1 MYLNYRNFSVEFAEN
16 SGNFQC
22 FYSAPGEAR
31 ETLFLRDGT
40 MYVTSGG
47 RRIEIASY
55 RSRRRE
61 IVPSLECLTGTVS
74 YSDGPAGAPDLAVT
88 FRLDGKSLRFGM
100 MARADLHVS
109 GLLVWGA
116 EPERSTFGVRLND
129 GGDRVLRA
137 ACGPAVASC
146 DDALFDRLTDRALE
160 FRSAGSFRVRYDW
173 EAESYRFDYVNG
185 LDFGR
190 EFTFCVHEE
199 FCRRRFNIPYA
210 PICKSHGFE
219 TPPAGW
225 MSWYALQFDTCAR
238 NVLENAEKLVEL
250 FGLWSE
256 KLCCWVDW
264 EWNHN
269 SWTATGIPGVD
280 CFHPR
285 RDAYPDGLAPVAAK
299 IRELGVIPAL
309 WVGPTNDG
317 DRIADYREHPDWVLG
332 EKKEWCG
339 RYWIDPTHPEVLK
352 EYIPAVFRQVLDWG
366 FRMIKWDCLPA
377 TLNACDD
384 FHDRFFDRTRPTDAA
399 VRDLIRAARE
409 TVGPECYMLSCSGE
423 TERDICFAM
432 DQFSAA
438 RISGDVFSWEK
449 FLTSAVER
457 IFHCYVWHNVV
468 LYADADNL
476 VLREEFNSMAQ
487 ARSRVSFY
495 GLAGLPIT
503 MGDDLRTLPPERC
516 ELLRRILPTADIH
529 PMDLSRK
536 QRGSDYSVLNLAV
549 CRRFGSWNVAAV
561 TNFTAEPLRLSLQFG
576 ADLQL
581 DCGRGRRYAV
591 CDYWN
596 RRFLGVFGES
606 LPLEIPAFDT
616 AVLRITPLDDVPEI
630 VFTSRHLTQGAVELR
645 DVRRSEE
652 GALSGTALCVPGEEW
667 RMMVLLPEGWE
678 LLGADSSIPAEI
690 SGAEGGLLE
699 VAFHPVQEKEVRW
712 NLRFRH

>member
-1 MYLNYRNFSVEFAEN
+1 MYLNYRNFSVDFREETGEFR
-16 SGNFQC
+16 C
-22 FYSAPGEAR
+22 FYTAPGEER
-31 ETLFLRDGT
+31 ERAFLRDGN
-40 MYVTSGG
+40 MYLSSGG
-47 RRIEIASY
+47 KRYELASY
-55 RSRRRE
+55 RSRRPE
-61 IVPSLECLTGTVS
+61 VLPELDCLIGTIH
-74 YSDGPAGAPDLAVT
+74 YSDGPEGVPDLSIT
-88 FRLDGKSLRFGM
+88 FRLDEKTLRFGM
-100 MARADLHVS
+100 MARADLHVT
-109 GLLVWGA
+109 GLLAWGE
-116 EPERSTFGVRLND
+116 EPARSTFGVRLNSD
-129 GGDRVLRA
+129 DRVLRA
-137 ACGPAVASC
+137 ACGPAVAAC

-173 EAESYRFDYVNG
+173 EAENYRFNYVNG

-190 EFTFCVHEE
+190 EFTFRVHEE
-199 FCRRRFNIPYA
+199 FCRRKFNIPYA
-210 PICKSHGFE
+210 PIRKTHGFE

-225 MSWYALQFDTCAR
+225 MTWYALQFGTCAR
-238 NVLENAEKLVEL
+238 SVRENAAKLVEL
-250 FGLWSE
+250 FGPWSE

-269 SWTATGIPGVD
+269 SWSAEGIPGVD

-285 RDAYPDGLAPVAAK
+285 PDAYPDGLAPVAAQ
-299 IRELGVIPAL
+299 IRELGLIPAL

-317 DRIADYREHPDWVLG
+317 DFIADYREHPDRVLG

-339 RYWIDPTHPEVLK
+339 RYWIDPTNPGVLK

-366 FRMIKWDCLPA
+366 FRMIKWDCLPV
-377 TLNACDD
+377 TLNVCDY
-384 FHDRFFDRTRPTDAA
+384 FHDRFYDPARPTDAA
-399 VRDLIRAARE
+399 VRDLIRVARE
-409 TVGPECYMLSCSGE
+409 TVGPDCYMLSCSGE

-457 IFHCYVWHNVV
+457 IFHCYVWHNVIF
-468 LYADADNL
+468 YADADNL
-476 VLREEFNSMAQ
+476 VLREEFNTPAQ

-495 GLAGLPIT
+495 GLAGLPVT

-516 ELLRRILPTADIH
+516 ELLRRLLPTADIH

-630 VFTSRHLTQGAVELR
+630 VFTSRHITQGAVELR
-645 DVRRSEE
+645 EIVRGEDGSL
-652 GALSGTALCVPGEEW
+652 AGTALCVPGETW

-678 LLGADSSIPAEI
+678 FLGADSSIPAET
-690 SGAEGGLLE
+690 SCGGEGLLE
-699 VAFHPVQEKEVRW
+699 VAFHPVREKEVRW
-712 NLRFRH
+712 KLRFRR

>member
-1 MYLNYRNFSVEFAEN
+1 MYL
-16 SGNFQC
+16 
-22 FYSAPGEAR
+22 SA
-31 ETLFLRDGT
+31 
-40 MYVTSGG
+40 GG
-47 RRIEIASY
+47 KRYELASY
-55 RSRRRE
+55 RSRRPE
-61 IVPSLECLTGTVS
+61 VLPELDCLIGTIH
-74 YSDGPAGAPDLAVT
+74 YSDGPEGVPDLSIT
-88 FRLDGKSLRFGM
+88 FRLDEKTLRFGM
-100 MARADLHVS
+100 MARADLHVT
-109 GLLVWGA
+109 GLLAWGE
-116 EPERSTFGVRLND
+116 EPARSTFGVRLNSD
-129 GGDRVLRA
+129 DRVLRA
-137 ACGPAVASC
+137 ACGPAVAAC

-173 EAESYRFDYVNG
+173 EAENYRFNYVNG

-190 EFTFCVHEE
+190 EFTFRVHEE
-199 FCRRRFNIPYA
+199 FCRRKFNIPYA
-210 PICKSHGFE
+210 PIRKTHGFE

-225 MSWYALQFDTCAR
+225 MSWYALQFGTCAR
-238 NVLENAEKLVEL
+238 SVRENAEKLVEL
-250 FGLWSE
+250 FGPWSE

-269 SWTATGIPGVD
+269 SWSAEGIPGVD

-285 RDAYPDGLAPVAAK
+285 PDAYPDGLAPVAAQ
-299 IRELGVIPAL
+299 IRELGLIPAL
-309 WVGPTNDG
+309 WIGPTNDG
-317 DRIADYREHPDWVLG
+317 DFIADYREHPDRVLG

-339 RYWIDPTHPEVLK
+339 RYWIDPTNPGVLK

-366 FRMIKWDCLPA
+366 FRMIKWDCLPV
-377 TLNACDD
+377 TLNVCDY
-384 FHDRFFDRTRPTDAA
+384 FHDRFYDPARPTDAA
-399 VRDLIRAARE
+399 VRDLIRVARE
-409 TVGPECYMLSCSGE
+409 TVGPDCYMLSCSGE

-457 IFHCYVWHNVV
+457 IFHCYVWHNVIF
-468 LYADADNL
+468 YADADNL
-476 VLREEFNSMAQ
+476 VLREEFNTPAQ

-495 GLAGLPIT
+495 GLAGLPVT

-516 ELLRRILPTADIH
+516 ELLRRLLPTADIH

-581 DCGRGRRYAV
+581 DCGRGRRYSV

-630 VFTSRHLTQGAVELR
+630 VFTSRHITQGAVELR
-645 DVRRSEE
+645 EIVRGEDGSL
-652 GALSGTALCVPGEEW
+652 AGTALCVPGETW

-678 LLGADSSIPAEI
+678 FLGADSSIPAET
-690 SGAEGGLLE
+690 SCGGEGLLE
-699 VAFHPVQEKEVRW
+699 VAFHPVREKEVRW
-712 NLRFRH
+712 KLRFRR

>member
-309 WVGPTNDG
+309 WVGPINDG

-339 RYWIDPTHPEVLK
+339 RYWIDPTNPGVLK

-366 FRMIKWDCLPA
+366 FRMIKWDCLPV
-377 TLNACDD
+377 TLNVCDY
-384 FHDRFFDRTRPTDAA
+384 FHDRFYDPARPTDAA
-399 VRDLIRAARE
+399 VRDLIRVARE
-409 TVGPECYMLSCSGE
+409 TVGPDCYMLSCSGE

-457 IFHCYVWHNVV
+457 IFHCYVWHNVIF
-468 LYADADNL
+468 YADADNL
-476 VLREEFNSMAQ
+476 VLREEFNTPAQ

-495 GLAGLPIT
+495 GLAGLPVT

-516 ELLRRILPTADIH
+516 ELLRRLLPTADIH

-630 VFTSRHLTQGAVELR
+630 VFTSRHITQGAVELR
-645 DVRRSEE
+645 EIVRGEDGSL
-652 GALSGTALCVPGEEW
+652 AGTALCVPGETW

-678 LLGADSSIPAEI
+678 FLGADSSIPAET
-690 SGAEGGLLE
+690 SCGGEGLLE
-699 VAFHPVQEKEVRW
+699 VAFHPVREKEVRW
-712 NLRFRH
+712 KLRFRR

>member
-1 MYLNYRNFSVEFAEN
+1 MYLNYRNFSVDFREETGEFR
-16 SGNFQC
+16 C
-22 FYSAPGEAR
+22 FYTAPGEER
-31 ETLFLRDGT
+31 ERAFLRDGN
-40 MYVTSGG
+40 MYLSSGG
-47 RRIEIASY
+47 KRYELASY
-55 RSRRRE
+55 RSRRPE
-61 IVPSLECLTGTVS
+61 VLPELDCLIGTIH
-74 YSDGPAGAPDLAVT
+74 YSDGPEGVPVLSIT
-88 FRLDGKSLRFGM
+88 FRLDEKTLRFGM
-100 MARADLHVS
+100 MARADLHVT
-109 GLLVWGA
+109 GLLAWGE
-116 EPERSTFGVRLND
+116 EPARSTFGVRLNSD
-129 GGDRVLRA
+129 DRVLRA
-137 ACGPAVASC
+137 ACGPAVAAC

-173 EAESYRFDYVNG
+173 EAENYRFNYVNG

-190 EFTFCVHEE
+190 EFTFRVHEE
-199 FCRRRFNIPYA
+199 FCRRKFNIPYV
-210 PICKSHGFE
+210 PIRKTHGFE

-225 MSWYALQFDTCAR
+225 MTWYALQFGTCAR
-238 NVLENAEKLVEL
+238 SVRENAAKLVEL
-250 FGLWSE
+250 FGPWSE

-269 SWTATGIPGVD
+269 SWSAEGIPGVD

-285 RDAYPDGLAPVAAK
+285 PDAYPDGLAPVAAQ
-299 IRELGVIPAL
+299 IRELGLIPAL

-317 DRIADYREHPDWVLG
+317 DFIADYREHPGRVLG

-339 RYWIDPTHPEVLK
+339 RYWIDPTNPGVLK

-366 FRMIKWDCLPA
+366 FRMIKWDCLPV
-377 TLNACDD
+377 TLNVCDY
-384 FHDRFFDRTRPTDAA
+384 FHDRFYDPARPTDAA
-399 VRDLIRAARE
+399 VRDLIRVARE
-409 TVGPECYMLSCSGE
+409 TVGLDCYMLSCSGE

-457 IFHCYVWHNVV
+457 IFHCYVWHNVIF
-468 LYADADNL
+468 YADADNL
-476 VLREEFNSMAQ
+476 VLREEFNTPAQ

-495 GLAGLPIT
+495 GLAGLPVT

-516 ELLRRILPTADIH
+516 ELLRRLLPTADIH

-630 VFTSRHLTQGAVELR
+630 VFTSRHITQGAVELR
-645 DVRRSEE
+645 EIVRGEDGSL
-652 GALSGTALCVPGEEW
+652 AGTALCVPGETW

-678 LLGADSSIPAEI
+678 FLGADSSIPAET
-690 SGAEGGLLE
+690 SCGGEGLLE
-699 VAFHPVQEKEVRW
+699 VAFHPVREKEVRW
-712 NLRFRH
+712 NLRFRR